1 MEHSSRSVSVSRYRQ
16 VGHSIMAASVFAR
29 TRGFRAKTLPIE
41 TISEWVNYDIAGER
55 DTQAVFSPFVQ

>member
-1 MEHSSRSVSVSRYRQ
+1 
-16 VGHSIMAASVFAR
+16 MAASVFAH
-29 TRGFRAKTLPIE
+29 TRGFRAKALPIE